1 MYKEY
6 IGLGYTIEEATRNAA
21 EGLSAPPD
29 ILPSF
34 EVIAKEIPGKSV
46 FYLVRASYLDWESSE
61 IIQFGNLLQEDANH
75 TDNRALEWF
84 KLTENTHGN
93 TLLLSKYCLRCVS
106 FHESK
111 GFISWADSSLKS
123 WLNETFFNT
132 AFSAQE
138 KLKIQSNPFGKVFI
152 LCKEDVLKY
161 FNPKQAELKAVLLS
175 SALTNACKEANSAD
189 RCAWWLR
196 PAGGIHNTVPIV
208 TGEGEI
214 CPEEVCISSRQQA
227 EQGQITVRPAIW
239 IHL

>member
-6 IGLGYTIEEATRNAA
+6 VGLGYTIEEATRNAA

-29 ILPSF
+29 IRPSF

-46 FYLVRASYLDWESSE
+46 FYLVRASYLDWESPE
-61 IIQFGNLLQEDANH
+61 IIQFGSLLREDTNH
-75 TDNRALEWF
+75 TGNRALEWF
-84 KLTENTHGN
+84 KLTENAHGN
-93 TLLLSKYCLRCVS
+93 ALLLSKYCLRCVS
-106 FHESK
+106 FHESRS
-111 GFISWADSSLKS
+111 FISWTDSSLKT
-123 WLNETFFNT
+123 WLNEAFFNA

-161 FNPKQAELKAVLLS
+161 FNPKQSELKAVLLS
-175 SALTNACKEANSAD
+175 SDLTNACRQADSAG

-196 PAGGIHNTVPIV
+196 PAGGIHNTAPFV

-214 CPEEVCISSRQQA
+214 CPEELCISSRQHA
-227 EQGQITVRPAIW
+227 EQEWMSVRPVIW